1 MEYKYSKHSLEQILE
16 RGIEKSWVDET
27 LSNPDDIIEI
37 DENEVHFIKKIVAY
51 NNRYLRVIVN
61 PKKVPITIIT
71 LFFDRRLKEK

>member
-1 MEYKYSKHSLEQILE
+1 MEYIYSKHSLEQIVE
-16 RGIEKSWVDET
+16 REIDKSWVEDT

-37 DENEVHFIKKIVAY
+37 DENEVHFIKKIIDY

-61 PKKVPITIIT
+61 PKKEPITIIT

>member
-1 MEYKYSKHSLEQILE
+1 MEYIYQKHSLEQIVE
-16 RGIEKSWVDET
+16 REIDKSWVEDT

-37 DENEVHFIKKIVAY
+37 DENEVHFIKKIIDY

-61 PKKVPITIIT
+61 PKKEPITIIT

>member
-1 MEYKYSKHSLEQILE
+1 MVYIYQKHSLEQIVE
-16 RGIEKSWVDET
+16 REIDKSWVEDT

-37 DENEVHFIKKIVAY
+37 DENEVHFKKKIIDY

-61 PKKVPITIIT
+61 PKKEPITIIT